1 MKKRYWIIVL
11 ICELGIVLVLSFYIS
26 NPWNARR
33 IGDIPAPKGYTR
45 ISADVARN
53 NSGKIAILCIE
64 GNTPAR
70 EAHVVRNMNPFKT
83 AWHTIGED
91 DCIKISVFRFRK
103 EELRRL

>member
-1 MKKRYWIIVL
+1 MYGHAI
-11 ICELGIVLVLSFYIS
+11 LV
-26 NPWNARR
+26 
-33 IGDIPAPKGYTR
+33 
-45 ISADVARN
+45 ADVARY

-64 GNTPAR
+64 GNTPAL

-91 DCIKISVFRFRK
+91 DYIKISVFRFRK